1 MTIYTADGL
10 VGALRSRVVTIVGH
24 RAARPGPARTQLD
37 LARLGPSTV
46 SCRAGPYHGAGT
58 STASRP
64 VYRTSLARH
73 HIGYSWAILVCK
85 PGYLQTTPSAQILSY
100 IQIW

>member
-10 VGALRSRVVTIVGH
+10 VGGLWSRVVTIVGH

-46 SCRAGPYHGAGT
+46 SCWAGPYHGAGT
-58 STASRP
+58 STASSFFKKEDKKNKIRKKEP
-64 VYRTSLARH
+64 DGRN
-73 HIGYSWAILVCK
+73 
-85 PGYLQTTPSAQILSY
+85 
-100 IQIW
+100 